1 MISTLPL
8 GWQARLIM
16 AAARVSVDTAEYL
29 PQQQIQ
35 GERRHMAI
43 LSPTRR
49 SWRSH
54 SNNLSSQNNW
64 WSDLYQNII
73 KSNVAFWWKIMLY
86 MPQQNTCLTF
96 ILYSL
101 KWIRRILWFLR
112 HWWSKQNKIQAFF
125 VNVYEQVKFRPS
137 SMGAKL
143 YEGQHFR
150 CNIYT
155 LSYTNFALRPL
166 QNYYKPRIFFSW
178 SIFKTVM
185 NNFV

>member
-101 KWIRRILWFLR
+101 KWIRRISWFLR

-143 YEGQHFR
+143 YEGQNFR

-155 LSYTNFALRPL
+155 FLHKFCVATIAELLQTHDFFFRDQYSKLSC
-166 QNYYKPRIFFSW
+166 I
-178 SIFKTVM
+178 I
-185 NNFV
+185 